1 MVERSYPFTPARR
14 EALQHRVFG
23 DRDLPDFG
31 APVDRVAW
39 DDGCKVYFADGAW
52 VTIRFSG
59 TEPVLR
65 VFAEAETLAEAER
78 LAACV
83 ATHLGLED

>member
-1 MVERSYPFTPARR
+1 MPPHAGSRPTERSGNPA
-14 EALQHRVFG
+14 
-23 DRDLPDFG
+23 
-31 APVDRVAW
+31 
-39 DDGCKVYFADGAW
+39 YSSAW